1 MVHNE
6 PWQVFARNGEA
17 IAGLSAHREEFN
29 HDETLI
35 MGASHV
41 WLWRR
46 GAGEINVLLQKRAAT
61 KKTWPG
67 HYDISAAG
75 HIDAGETAIE
85 SAVREAKE
93 ELGVEIDADK
103 LLYLFSLRT
112 PLSEGEIDHVYTYE
126 VDNTFVPKFHD
137 GEVESVEWLGLNDFQ
152 ERLRTPEEYQI
163 VNQGEG
169 YFVLLLAHFS
179 TL

>member
-1 MVHNE
+1 MVHDE
-6 PWQVFARNGEA
+6 PWQVFAENGTA
-17 IAGLSAHREEFN
+17 IAGFSAHREEF
-29 HDETLI
+29 DRDASLI
-35 MGASHV
+35 VGASHI

-46 GAGEINVLLQKRAAT
+46 GASEIEVLLQKRAAT

-67 HYDISAAG
+67 YYDISAAG
-75 HIDAGETAIE
+75 HIDAGESPIE
-85 SAVREAKE
+85 SAVRETKE

-112 PLSEGEIDHVYTYE
+112 PLATSEIDHIYVYE
-126 VDNTFVPKFHD
+126 VDDVFAPKFHD
-137 GEVESVEWLGLNDFQ
+137 GEVESVEWLSLNDLR
-152 ERLRTPEEYQI
+152 ERLKNPEEHQI

-169 YFVLLLAHFS
+169 YFMLLLAHFS